1 MEVILVIY
9 YNSVETL
16 PTIPNQDTFSIRI
29 AMSPMGLLI
38 LYRIKF
44 KGTSHVNNVL
54 LYFFSAQR
62 HWFSTSLGLQ
72 SKKYYIAVISFL
84 ILAVDCCVLYVYFHI
99 IFYFKI
105 RAPEV

>member
-54 LYFFSAQR
+54 LFFFFS
-62 HWFSTSLGLQ
+62 TKTL
-72 SKKYYIAVISFL
+72 V
-84 ILAVDCCVLYVYFHI
+84 
-99 IFYFKI
+99 
-105 RAPEV
+105 